1 MKSKKIAVVVLDG
14 FGLNPKKEW
23 EIVGAA
29 FNALPQPLQQY
40 LLTLVGGQGG
50 FAKAAIAPISHGVA
64 RYLADTG
71 LGTLDEL
78 LPKFIAWH
86 AAVLAHPEIPTIDA
100 ARMEAATNANYVP
113 WAVNT
118 PYLFSLRQ
126 QYPTIQTRTAGVFSG
141 FEEMN
146 PEAMGNSDT
155 GHQQIFNLMV
165 AKQVPTFI
173 ADLIRTGAF
182 FKNAEL
188 NADLSLAKSGHKV
201 VFKTLLSGEFGD
213 DGYVHSAL
221 NHIDA
226 FLKLYFDILE
236 LPKSNLQIEAVLD
249 GRDSPYCSSLEFQTQ
264 EGIRR
269 YGFLHKLRE
278 KLQKYDAV
286 SCVSWILGRQF
297 MDRDYKGGMI
307 KKEYETV
314 VRNSG
319 RRVAD
324 FDQALALIASDHAQK
339 IYDPSVEPIIIGNP
353 ETVGNNTV
361 FFNAIFRSDRQ
372 EPITAA
378 LMANIDFVTKQ
389 ATQKKKLDTWE
400 GFTWITPFPGL
411 ISWAMV
417 EYHKDLGD
425 KGLKAVFHD
434 QPHAH
439 NVLFLLSQARPDFRF
454 LFLTEGVKEKH
465 MGLFSRGRRSR
476 PLAPAE
482 TQYIVSSYGKEDGV
496 ASDND
501 LYKVPAMRHPE
512 IAAKLELELQNP
524 EWDLIAVNFPGA
536 DMIGHLVTGQFDAC
550 KQTVMSLE
558 RALQQVV
565 PVAQKNGW
573 VLVLSADHG
582 NIEHFGPDHGNNDVL
597 TTLVIPEG
605 SGMSVQIPPNRS
617 ARLFDIS
624 WTIISVLGAT
634 LEELKAP
641 PFDPL
646 TVSDPNRL
654 VGMPLVK

>member
-1 MKSKKIAVVVLDG
+1 MKSNKIAVVVLDG
-14 FGLNPKKEW
+14 FGLNPKREW
-23 EIVGAA
+23 DIVSAA
-29 FNALPQPLQQY
+29 FQALPDTVQQQ
-40 LLTLVGGQGG
+40 LVESCGRGA
-50 FAKAAIAPISHGVA
+50 FAKAALAPTSHGVA
-64 RYLADTG
+64 RHLAQSE
-71 LGTLDEL
+71 LGSVDEL
-78 LPKFIAWH
+78 LERIIKLRDVVEHSPYAE
-86 AAVLAHPEIPTIDA
+86 LIDN
-100 ARMEAATNANYVP
+100 ARMEAATKANYVP
-113 WAVNT
+113 WAVHT
-118 PYLFSLRQ
+118 PYLFHLRQ
-126 QYPTIQTRTAGVFSG
+126 QHPTIQTRTAGVFSG
-141 FEEMN
+141 FEEMD

-155 GHQQIFNLMV
+155 GHQQIFNLTV

-182 FKNAEL
+182 FENAAL
-188 NADLSLAKSGHKV
+188 NADLSLAKEGRKV

-226 FLKLYFDILE
+226 FLKLYFDVLK
-236 LPKSNLQIEAVLD
+236 LPKENLQIEAVLD
-249 GRDSPYCSSLEFQTQ
+249 GRDSPYRSSLEFETLD
-264 EGIRR
+264 GVRR

-278 KLQKYDAV
+278 RLLPYDAV
-286 SCVSWILGRQF
+286 GCVSWILGRQF

-314 VRNSG
+314 VRNAG
-319 RRVAD
+319 RAVPD
-324 FDQALALIASDHAQK
+324 FDQALALIAADHAAK
-339 IYDPSVEPIIIGNP
+339 VYDPSIEPIVIGNP
-353 ETVGNNTV
+353 EPVGNNTV

-378 LMANIDFVTKQ
+378 LLAHIDFVTKQ
-389 ATQKKKLDTWE
+389 ATQKKKLETWE
-400 GFTWITPFPGL
+400 NFTWITHFPQM
-411 ISWAMV
+411 IHWAMV
-417 EYHKDLGD
+417 EYHKDLGE

-434 QPHAH
+434 KPHAH
-439 NVLFLLSQARPDFRF
+439 NVLHLLSQARPEFRF

-476 PLAPAE
+476 PLLPAE

-512 IAAKLELELQNP
+512 IAEKLALELQNP

-558 RALQQVV
+558 TALRQVV
-565 PVAQKNGW
+565 PVAQANGW
-573 VLVLSADHG
+573 VMVISADHG
-582 NIEHFGPDHGNNDVL
+582 NVEHFGPDHGNNDVL
-597 TTLVIPEG
+597 TTLLLPEACPFT
-605 SGMSVQIPPNRS
+605 VQVPPNRS

-624 WTIISVLGAT
+624 WTILTVLGAT
-634 LEELKAP
+634 PEALNAP

-646 TVSDPNRL
+646 TVADPNRL
-654 VGMPLVK
+654 VGMSLVK